1 MRGVFVGE
9 GFEFDPGN
17 EAEPSD
23 RYTYFHNNLY
33 IYQRVFMVYY
43 KTLYIQLPGDTCM
56 DPNTSPE
63 LTKKKLQAEREL
75 DERAR
80 DAIETISARR

>member
-1 MRGVFVGE
+1 
-9 GFEFDPGN
+9 
-17 EAEPSD
+17 
-23 RYTYFHNNLY
+23 
-33 IYQRVFMVYY
+33 
-43 KTLYIQLPGDTCM
+43 M